1 MSTFDG
7 LLYDGRNAAFRR
19 VVVEVEDARVAIVED
34 DARAVLAQSDISV
47 DAPVPGVVRR
57 LTLPGG
63 ATIETADH
71 AAVEASWPTKG
82 TIARAAFWLE
92 SRWSMAVAAVLI
104 TASLVWLIVAVVLP
118 LAAEPVA
125 RNFSPR
131 FEEAIGAQTLKT
143 IDTRFARPSLLPTE
157 RRKAIEEKFAAFVE
171 REPGISGARLEFRRM
186 PFPNAFA
193 LPGGTIV
200 LTDKMVTLLDDD
212 DALMAVLAHE
222 LGHLQ
227 AKHGMRLVLQSSGVA
242 VLVTA
247 LAGDAAGMTI
257 LAAAMPAALLNARYS
272 REFELEADRYAYGH
286 LARHGSSPQALADVL
301 RRFAED
307 KRTADVNDPLMRY
320 LNSHPDLEERIRL
333 AEEAR

>member
-1 MSTFDG
+1 M
-7 LLYDGRNAAFRR
+7 
-19 VVVEVEDARVAIVED
+19 VVEVEDARVAIVED

-131 FEEAIGAQTLKT
+131 FEEAIGAQALKT

-157 RRKAIEEKFAAFVE
+157 RRKAIEVG
-171 REPGISGARLEFRRM
+171 PDQRLD
-186 PFPNAFA
+186 
-193 LPGGTIV
+193 I
-200 LTDKMVTLLDDD
+200 D
-212 DALMAVLAHE
+212 HW
-222 LGHLQ
+222 
-227 AKHGMRLVLQSSGVA
+227 
-242 VLVTA
+242 
-247 LAGDAAGMTI
+247 
-257 LAAAMPAALLNARYS
+257 
-272 REFELEADRYAYGH
+272 
-286 LARHGSSPQALADVL
+286 
-301 RRFAED
+301 
-307 KRTADVNDPLMRY
+307 
-320 LNSHPDLEERIRL
+320 
-333 AEEAR
+333 